1 MKMKLSAILAI
12 SGLAT
17 TVASFAV
24 LIIFAYS
31 PNDLIRRAGFY
42 LLIGGYA
49 TLLLG
54 GVIAYVNR
62 LRAHHLRWS
71 QYIVIGLAFTL
82 GLSIWLLSETITGT
96 SEPWDAPRPYYVGT
110 MFAAGVVCGMLL
122 PRQWWFLP
130 LAITF
135 GQFPAAG
142 FGLGFFPV
150 GAIFLVIGGIPS
162 FIGSAA
168 GAGLSAGIRHLARRG
183 ERDTQQSPPAYP
195 EGRADAP
202 SGSAEAWRWASS
214 FTPCVTERLDSGA
227 SNGQRKD

>member
-12 SGLAT
+12 SGFAA
-17 TVASFAV
+17 TVAGFAV
-24 LIIFAYS
+24 LLIFAYS
-31 PNDLIRRAGFY
+31 PNDLIRRAGFC

-49 TLLLG
+49 TLLLS
-54 GVIAYVNR
+54 GVIAYINC
-62 LRAHHLRWS
+62 LRAHHLRWH
-71 QYIVIGLAFTL
+71 QYIVIGLAFAL
-82 GLSIWLLSETITGT
+82 GLSIWLLSETITGI

-110 MFAAGVVCGMLL
+110 MFTAGLVCGMWL
-122 PRQWWFLP
+122 PRHWWLLA

-150 GAIFLVIGGIPS
+150 GAIFLVIGGVPS

-168 GAGLSAGIRHLARRG
+168 GAGLNAGIRHLARRG
-183 ERDTQQSPPAYP
+183 ERDTQQTPPAYP

-202 SGSAEAWRWASS
+202 SGSAEAHRS
-214 FTPCVTERLDSGA
+214 TRD
-227 SNGQRKD
+227 KDGGKR